1 MFLGSY
7 ILFGFTKDFII
18 LIVLVSA
25 LMITLVTDLEYFYIS
40 DRVIVISSLIIL
52 LVYMYFDGISYAS
65 KSLLSGILMF

>member
-52 LVYMYFDGISYAS
+52 LVYLYFDGISYAS